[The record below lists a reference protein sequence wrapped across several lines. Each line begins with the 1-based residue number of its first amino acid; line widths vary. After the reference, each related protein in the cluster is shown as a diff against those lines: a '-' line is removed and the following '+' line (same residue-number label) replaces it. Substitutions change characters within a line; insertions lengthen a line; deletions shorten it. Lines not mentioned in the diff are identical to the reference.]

1 MKTKFGIF
9 RISKA
14 LMIIA
19 GLCITPILFS
29 QSITLPQC
37 YGNTRMMKDFVREE
51 MVYPEK
57 AQADGTEGTVVVA
70 FMVHRDGKATNY
82 KVKQSL
88 TAETD
93 AEAIRI
99 SRLILWYPA
108 TDIGIPVDYE
118 HTLEFK
124 FDLKKYQNMVKS
136 RGYDR
141 FDYPYLPVDTSNV
154 VVPMLDADRIPKP
167 VYSSKDYN
175 FSSINANNL
184 VYPEAAFKQNVSGA
198 VKLKFVVEPSGR
210 ISNIITEKEVGGG
223 CTEEAI
229 RVVKLL
235 RWNPGLLNDKAVRTW
250 MCLEITFDIAS
261 KSVSGQIPNPG
272 QIH

>member
-1 MKTKFGIF
+1 MKTNYGISWLLHVSMLL
-9 RISKA
+9 I
-14 LMIIA
+14 
-19 GLCITPILFS
+19 GLNFTSVLFS

-37 YGNTRMMKDFVREE
+37 YGNTRMMKEFIREE
-51 MVYPEK
+51 MVYPKK
-57 AQADGTEGTVVVA
+57 AKADGTEGTVVVA
-70 FMVHRDGKATNY
+70 FMVYRDGRTSGY

-88 TAETD
+88 SAETD
-93 AEAIRI
+93 AEAMRV
-99 SRLILWYPA
+99 SKLILWYPA
-108 TDIGIPVDYE
+108 TDIGIPVDYA

-136 RGYDR
+136 RGYDAIS
-141 FDYPYLPVDTSNV
+141 YPYLPVDTSNV

-167 VYSSKDYN
+167 VYTSKDYN
-175 FSSINANNL
+175 FSSFIANNL
-184 VYPEAAFKQNVSGA
+184 VYPEAAFKQNVSGT

-210 ISNIITEKEVGGG
+210 ISNILTEKEVGGG